1 MTRVLENVT
10 PEKVFYYFEDLTR
23 IPRCSG
29 EEKKVSD
36 YLVNFAKERGLEVI
50 QDEALNII
58 IKKPGTKGYENSPT
72 VVLQGHMDMVCE
84 KEADV
89 DHDFS
94 KDPIKLQI
102 DGDYIK
108 GTGNTLGADNG
119 IAVAM
124 CLAILDSNDISHPP
138 LEVLVTTSEET
149 GMNGAIALDPKHI
162 NGKILINI
170 DSEEEGKLLVSCAG
184 GERDKVEIPIV
195 WEKAKEDK
203 IPYLLEIAGLKGGHS
218 GMEIDRGRGNGN
230 KLMGRLLYKL
240 KKEIDYSIGKIEGG
254 AKTNAIPRSGEALV
268 LIDEKDELNLKKVV
282 KKVEEE
288 FKNELK
294 STDEN
299 VRIEV
304 NKKEINIDKVFSN
317 ETTRKVITTLM
328 LIPNGVQTMSKE
340 IEGLVESSNNLGIV
354 KTLEDVVSFESSIRS
369 SVRSLKEDMA
379 NKMAIIAEM
388 LGGNWERYAS
398 YPEWQYEKDS
408 YIREVFQK
416 VYKEK
421 FGEEIE
427 ISAIHAGL
435 ECGLFT
441 EKFKEMDMVS
451 FGPNM
456 YDVHTPGEKLS
467 ISSTKNMWELLV
479 EVLKEIK

>member
-1 MTRVLENVT
+1 
-10 PEKVFYYFEDLTR
+10 
-23 IPRCSG
+23 
-29 EEKKVSD
+29 
-36 YLVNFAKERGLEVI
+36 
-50 QDEALNII
+50 
-58 IKKPGTKGYENSPT
+58 
-72 VVLQGHMDMVCE
+72 
-84 KEADV
+84 
-89 DHDFS
+89 
-94 KDPIKLQI
+94 
-102 DGDYIK
+102 
-108 GTGNTLGADNG
+108 
-119 IAVAM
+119 
-124 CLAILDSNDISHPP
+124 
-138 LEVLVTTSEET
+138 
-149 GMNGAIALDPKHI
+149 
-162 NGKILINI
+162 
-170 DSEEEGKLLVSCAG
+170 
-184 GERDKVEIPIV
+184 
-195 WEKAKEDK
+195 
-203 IPYLLEIAGLKGGHS
+203 
-218 GMEIDRGRGNGN
+218 
-230 KLMGRLLYKL
+230 
-240 KKEIDYSIGKIEGG
+240 
-254 AKTNAIPRSGEALV
+254 
-268 LIDEKDELNLKKVV
+268 
-282 KKVEEE
+282 KVEEE